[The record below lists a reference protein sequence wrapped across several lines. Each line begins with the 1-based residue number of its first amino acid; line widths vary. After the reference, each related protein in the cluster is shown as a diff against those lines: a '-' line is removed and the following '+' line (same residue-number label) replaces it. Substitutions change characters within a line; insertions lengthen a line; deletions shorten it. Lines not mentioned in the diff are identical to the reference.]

1 MQRDVLLHRSCRI
14 HGLNWRMADF
24 TFVHAQGTSYFCR
37 ELPSHP
43 GGNHM
48 FVDRRR
54 REQTATR

>member
-37 ELPSHP
+37 ELP
-43 GGNHM
+43 
-48 FVDRRR
+48 
-54 REQTATR
+54 TACRQLSTECGT